1 MDSLSFVNRPDS
13 HSGQTVCRVLGCAR
27 PRGQASQEVMPVRFW
42 NLPAPHARQLAE
54 PSWSAY
60 VPSSHAV
67 QKAAPVDDVR
77 PTAHDRH
84 VVAFVVEYWP
94 ASHLVHAACSGPE

>member
-1 MDSLSFVNRPDS
+1 MELLSFVKRPGVQLV
-13 HSGQTVCRVLGCAR
+13 HAVCRVLGCAR
-27 PRGQASQEVMPVRFW
+27 PRGQASQEVVPVRFW

-77 PTAHDRH
+77 PTAHERH
-84 VVAFVVEYWP
+84 VVAFLVEYWP
-94 ASHLVHAACSGPE
+94 ASHLVHEVCFGPE